1 MYKEEFYNK
10 HPVLYI
16 IIAIIVVILVIHLI
30 FFLIFFGIST
40 LMVLLGGA
48 VWATASFESN
58 RNVLHNSKRLLNGK
72 LLTNM
77 AENSWKSTPTY
88 SIYKRIKNTIG

>member
-40 LMVLLGGA
+40 LMVLLGGT
-48 VWATASFESN
+48 VWVTASFKSN